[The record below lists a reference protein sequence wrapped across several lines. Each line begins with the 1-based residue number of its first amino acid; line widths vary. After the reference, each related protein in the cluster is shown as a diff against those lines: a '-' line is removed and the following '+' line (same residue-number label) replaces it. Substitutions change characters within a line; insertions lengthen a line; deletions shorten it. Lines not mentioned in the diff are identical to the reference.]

1 MRYGADGSESFE
13 DLWVPLIE
21 KYSDRVLL
29 GTDKVGH
36 WADYPK
42 EISKY
47 YPLLDKLSPE
57 TAEKVCRENALSLI
71 KRWD

>member
-1 MRYGADGSESFE
+1 MRLGPYASESFE
-13 DLWVPLIE
+13 DMWVPLIE

-36 WADYPK
+36 WADYPGQ
-42 EISKY
+42 IRKY
-47 YPLLDKLSPE
+47 YSLLDKLSPE
-57 TAEKVCRENALSLI
+57 TAEKVCRGNALSLI